1 MTVQI
6 DLKSVLWVNL
16 LLTIFFPKSKIYYLF
31 LGSSGKF
38 GLYSKSCDFCTL
50 DYIDKSI
57 FPDFRLLTVLTKY
70 VLAV

>member
-31 LGSSGKF
+31 SGSSGKF
-38 GLYSKSCDFCTL
+38 GLYSQSCDFCTL
-50 DYIDKSI
+50 DCIDKSI
-57 FPDFRLLTVLTKY
+57 FPDFRLFTAVNKY